1 MEQKPLS
8 DNLADHFEMVATT
21 LFGLEQITANELL
34 RIGAENIV
42 AKNRAV
48 SFTGNI
54 GVMYKAN
61 LLLRTALRVLVPIAA
76 FEVANENDLYEK
88 AKSIAWED
96 FIDTKDTIAIYSV
109 LNTEL
114 FSHTQ
119 FISQKT
125 KDAIADRFREKFGER
140 PSVDLENPTLQLIV
154 HVFQNKCTISLDSS
168 GESLHKRGYREK
180 TNLAP
185 INEVLAAGLIQLTDW
200 DRRSTFVDGMSGS
213 GTILIEAAHLAAN
226 IPAGYHR
233 EDFGF
238 FHWHKTLAYND
249 ALWEKI
255 FDSAVE
261 KIYTEEITLY
271 GIELSPNVARKAK
284 ENIKRSK
291 TEDMIRIRN
300 ADFLHSDAPPR
311 YGKGVLIVNPP
322 YGERMVKDDIDSLY
336 QQIGDTFKQK
346 YTGFDCWMITS
357 NMEAAKHIGL
367 KLTRRIQ
374 VFNGQ
379 LDCRFLKFSIYEG
392 SKKAKYQEGE

>member
-1 MEQKPLS
+1 MQLKSLS
-8 DNLADHFEMVATT
+8 DNIEESFEMVATT
-21 LFGLEQITANELL
+21 LFGLEELTARELTRL
-34 RIGAENIV
+34 GAENVTI
-42 AKNRAV
+42 KNRAV

-54 GVMYKAN
+54 GVLYKAN
-61 LLLRTALRVLVPIAA
+61 YLLRTTLRVLIPFAT
-76 FEVANENDLYEK
+76 FEVSSEQDLYDK
-88 AKSIAWED
+88 VKTIPWED
-96 FIDTKDTIAIYSV
+96 FIEPKDTMAIYSI

-125 KDAIADRFREKFGER
+125 KDAIVDRIRDLKGER
-140 PSVDLENPTLQLIV
+140 PSVNLENPTLQLIV
-154 HVFQNKCTISLDSS
+154 HIYQNKCTISLDSS

-200 DRRSTFVDGMSGS
+200 DKRSTLIDPMCGS
-213 GTILIEAAHLAAN
+213 ATILIEAASYAAN

-233 EDFGF
+233 ETFAF
-238 FHWHKTLAYND
+238 FNWHKTLAYND

-255 FDSAVE
+255 TDSAIE
-261 KIYTEEITLY
+261 KIETDERTLY

-291 TEDMIRIRN
+291 TDDMIKIRI
-300 ADFLHSDAPPR
+300 ADFLESPAPPR
-311 YGKGVLIVNPP
+311 YGRGTLIVNPP
-322 YGERMVKDDIDSLY
+322 YGERMVKDDINGLY
-336 QQIGDTFKQK
+336 KSMGDTFKK
-346 YTGFDCWMITS
+346 NYAGFDCWLITS
-357 NMEAAKHIGL
+357 NADAAKSIGL
-367 KLTRRIQ
+367 KPTRRIQ